1 MTTKVVPES
10 DALKLVP
17 DGSAVGVGGILMT
30 RKPVAL
36 LDALGRAGRR
46 DLTLYTLLGSLDA
59 EILAVHGALARAVSI
74 YTGFEQFGGPPVYDA
89 AVGAGAVEA
98 VDYNEIAFLSGL
110 RAGVAGLPFLP
121 TRGGRGSDVTTQ
133 LGMRTVTCPYTGEQ
147 LIAVPAIRPDVTLLH
162 AEAAD
167 EHGNVLGPAEPAF
180 LFDFDAI
187 IARAAARVVVSV
199 ERIADAA
206 EMTRRRDQVL
216 LFSHEVDA
224 VVVAPG
230 GARPTALPGA
240 YRAEL
245 GRLSAYLE
253 AARAGDPRAALDTLV
268 QP

>member
-1 MTTKVVPES
+1 M
-10 DALKLVP
+10 P

-46 DLTLYTLLGSLDA
+46 GLTLYTLLGSLDV

-89 AVGAGAVEA
+89 AVGARAIET
-98 VDYNEIAFLSGL
+98 VDYSELAFVSGL
-110 RAGVAGLPFLP
+110 RASVAGLPFLP

-133 LGMRTVTCPYTGEQ
+133 LGMRTVTCPYTGEE

-167 EHGNVLGPAEPAF
+167 EHGNVLGPAERAF
-180 LFDFDAI
+180 LFDFDAV
-187 IARAAARVVVSV
+187 IARAADRVVVSV
-199 ERIADAA
+199 ERVADSA
-206 EMTRRRDQVL
+206 EMERRRDQVL
-216 LFSHEVDA
+216 LFAHEVDA
-224 VVVAPG
+224 IVVAPG
-230 GARPTALPGA
+230 GARPTALPGV
-240 YRAEL
+240 YRADP
-245 GRLSAYLE
+245 GRLTTYLQT
-253 AARAGDPRAALDTLV
+253 ARAADPRAALDTLL